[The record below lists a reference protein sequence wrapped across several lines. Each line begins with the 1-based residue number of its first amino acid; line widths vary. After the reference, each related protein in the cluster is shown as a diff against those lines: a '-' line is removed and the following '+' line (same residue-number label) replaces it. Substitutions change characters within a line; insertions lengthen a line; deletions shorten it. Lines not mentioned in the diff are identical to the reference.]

1 MDSIFFHPLIV
12 FMDISENFEIETKWM
27 NEMKEENDHSLCS
40 HPLINFQKWK
50 RTVRNRRSFSL
61 MACSIAS
68 LVRSLKRATAAPLE
82 KTLSMLL
89 ISQEK
94 LMAGMMVAMA
104 EAGPGAWPLPLWDTV
119 WPLPTLVSVAAT
131 PDCRSCISNMTN
143 YISYFVLPRL
153 IVVQNMFFR
162 TNGFFMLCVKS
173 RVTFLLSNE
182 ILFLFHIVLLAF
194 HESTISFKSILNML
208 TSHYVNMITI
218 KSICI
223 GLTLKFA
230 QIPLKYTNNEQV
242 LRYPH

>member
-119 WPLPTLVSVAAT
+119 WPLPTRVSVAAT

-182 ILFLFHIVLLAF
+182 ILFLFHTVLLPRK
-194 HESTISFKSILNML
+194 HHILQKYSEHADCTLCKYDSNQINL
-208 TSHYVNMITI
+208 YWAYS
-218 KSICI
+218 KIC
-223 GLTLKFA
+223 
-230 QIPLKYTNNEQV
+230 PN
-242 LRYPH
+242 PS